1 MHCFNVK
8 LLNGINKFK
17 CKGKTSMHSNKSPRH
32 YAIAYINAG
41 DDKQKQRLA
50 VAGCPVEWREL
61 VKTHISNMKSL
72 AVR

>member
-1 MHCFNVK
+1 MASSIK
-8 LLNGINKFK
+8 P
-17 CKGKTSMHSNKSPRH
+17 PRH

-41 DDKQKQRLA
+41 NDKQKQKLA